1 MKYKT
6 IFTIVTIFIIAFI
19 VGCGPWQEQQ
29 WERFKD
35 AQKAAGLEVQSVTAS
50 EAWIEKHRDEI
61 SIPNQIEF
69 GETHIVSSEGPFND
83 TIIAVDPNGNRI
95 VFLTEDG
102 VRWKSW
108 LFRLRL
114 YKDLG
119 YEVRSVTAS
128 EAWIEKHR
136 DEISIPNQIE
146 FGETH
151 IVSELPFIGTMI
163 AVDPN
168 DNRIVIHSLPPIP
181 IPPIDPDLPGYL
193 DEEESKQWLTDN
205 GYHLSKDTD
214 GKFILQKQGPGFRMN
229 RELGGKIVGM
239 RLEDGVT
246 LSLINGKI
254 RIKKD

>member
-19 VGCGPWQEQQ
+19 VGCGPSKQQ
-29 WERFKD
+29 RWERFKN
-35 AQKAAGLEVQSVTAS
+35 AQKAS
-50 EAWIEKHRDEI
+50 
-61 SIPNQIEF
+61 
-69 GETHIVSSEGPFND
+69 
-83 TIIAVDPNGNRI
+83 
-95 VFLTEDG
+95 
-102 VRWKSW
+102 
-108 LFRLRL
+108 
-114 YKDLG
+114 G

-136 DEISIPNQIE
+136 DEISIPNQIK
-146 FGETH
+146 FGEPH

-168 DNRIVIHSLPPIP
+168 DKRIVFLTKAGVKWESWLFRLGLYKDLGYEVLSVTASEAWIEKHRDEISIPNQIKFGEPHIVSELPFIGTMIAVDPNDKRIVIHTLPPG
-181 IPPIDPDLPGYL
+181 IPPGPFLEDHL

-205 GYHLSKDTD
+205 GYQLSKDTD
-214 GKFILQKQGPGFRMN
+214 GMLILQKQRPGFRMN
-229 RELGGKIVGM
+229 RKLGGKIVGM